1 MWAISSDGDPSSS
14 ELACHP
20 NCKGM
25 RRRVNFCCGLT
36 QAASSYPAYHT
47 SEDRARYVNFAQ
59 LQLETRAVLATLLA
73 VAR

>member
-25 RRRVNFCCGLT
+25 RRRVNLCCGLT